1 MLIYSYLISP
11 QILGYFIVFKDSYFI
26 SCKVNVRSKR
36 IIKTFKKP
44 KALNNI
50 KKRGYIMSPIVDYF
64 RNDFKSLFLD
74 EYKVDVIS
82 FWLIVMG
89 IILMLLIALFT

>member
-1 MLIYSYLISP
+1 
-11 QILGYFIVFKDSYFI
+11 
-26 SCKVNVRSKR
+26 
-36 IIKTFKKP
+36 
-44 KALNNI
+44 
-50 KKRGYIMSPIVDYF
+50 MSPIVDYF

-74 EYKVDVIS
+74 EDKVDVIS